1 MDKISRVRISAVIAL
16 AIFGAVPV
24 FAQTSAQRQ
33 PFRKA
38 EWSRVKM
45 DSSYDSPQGE
55 APKASKAANVINN
68 HKATSPSLLMPI
80 GKFEK
85 EIKSDQLGGFVT
97 GVMLD
102 FATQR
107 LSRSPKAPQINA
119 DVAIVKFKD
128 ECSCI
133 PAGDVSSF
141 DIISLF
147 PIDNNAIILELKG
160 KYLKEFIRNS
170 SQAGAVSSPV
180 EEPLED
186 NRIYKVVTID
196 FLLKQEIGGDVM
208 EQAESM
214 KNCNMP
220 LGNTLVQHIKKLSKN
235 GGIIRL

>member
-1 MDKISRVRISAVIAL
+1 
-16 AIFGAVPV
+16 
-24 FAQTSAQRQ
+24 
-33 PFRKA
+33 
-38 EWSRVKM
+38 
-45 DSSYDSPQGE
+45 
-55 APKASKAANVINN
+55 
-68 HKATSPSLLMPI
+68 
-80 GKFEK
+80 
-85 EIKSDQLGGFVT
+85 
-97 GVMLD
+97 
-102 FATQR
+102 
-107 LSRSPKAPQINA
+107 
-119 DVAIVKFKD
+119 
-128 ECSCI
+128 
-133 PAGDVSSF
+133 
-141 DIISLF
+141 LF
-147 PIDNNAIILELKG
+147 PIDNNTIIVELNC